1 MQTMA
6 IDLCNK
12 QEQMRVVGDRATLA
26 NPFEDALEGVS
37 VPLDA
42 LSVDQREVVEL
53 AYYSALIHPNPLMHI
68 VGDPAAWESNFGHAL
83 DRVAMRLDSR
93 SNEVLREHA
102 LNHPDPMMREQS
114 LYEYADRNQED
125 AIDLLSQAVAKDSDR
140 QVRWDALWAIEKLGG
155 VGAIQ
160 ALKSF
165 YNDADPEI
173 AEWAKLFVGE
183 LQTGAPSFDNRES
196 RYTYG
201 RTFDETIFL
210 LIHCD
215 LYIRLS
221 ADNQRWGKLS
231 LAPLGLARVY
241 GQAHACPNAK
251 TRERQLVIAKQI
263 SGLHADQSLHIDNYL
278 FRGFTERTLDDRG
291 NFYFESHVQRPFYVS
306 GKADDPSAGVKDSYI
321 GFMREGCWYLDSN
334 FKIPQTDGDAHAIRY
349 VRGRFQ
355 GWGYTNLENL
365 QGKQLDQILTPG
377 NGILSTLHDPVAG
390 PMTNVFI
397 SGTFKGKLNDWD
409 GDGYI
414 DLNSRDVYS
423 TAEGEVDTN
432 MDGIADNPG
441 VACCDLGTRL
451 GI

>member
-1 MQTMA
+1 MA

-12 QEQMRVVGDRATLA
+12 QEQMRIVGDRATLA
-26 NPFEDALEGVS
+26 NPFEDALDEIS
-37 VPLDA
+37 APLDA
-42 LSVDQREVVEL
+42 LSVKQREVVEL
-53 AYYSALIHPNPLMHI
+53 AYYSALIHPNPLMHV

-83 DRVAMRLDSR
+83 DRIATRLDSR
-93 SNEVLREHA
+93 PNEALRHAA
-102 LNHPDPMMREQS
+102 LNDPDPMMREQA
-114 LYEYADRNQED
+114 LYEYADRNHDD
-125 AIDLLSQAVAKDSDR
+125 AVELLSHAVRRDPDR

-155 VGAIQ
+155 IRAIQ
-160 ALKSF
+160 ALKTFQS
-165 YNDADPEI
+165 DADPEI
-173 AEWAKLFVGE
+173 AEWAKLFIGE
-183 LQTGAPSFDNRES
+183 LQTGAPSFDGRES
-196 RYTYG
+196 RYTPG

-221 ADNQRWGKLS
+221 EDNQRWGKLS
-231 LAPLGLARVY
+231 LAPQGLARVY

-278 FRGFTERTLDDRG
+278 FRGFTERTNEDRG
-291 NFYFESHVQRPFYVS
+291 NFYFESHVNRPFYIS
-306 GKADDPSAGVKDSYI
+306 GKADDPSRGVQDSHI
-321 GFMREGCWYLDSN
+321 GFMREGCWYLDN
-334 FKIPQTDGDAHAIRY
+334 QFRIPQADGDASAIRY

-355 GWGYTNLENL
+355 GWGYTNLENMA
-365 QGKQLDQILTPG
+365 GKQLDEILTPG

-390 PMTNVFI
+390 PLTNVFI
-397 SGTFKGKLNDWD
+397 AGSFKGKLNDWD
-409 GDGYI
+409 GDGRI

-432 MDGIADNPG
+432 MDGIPDQPG